1 MSDMAT
7 VLITGGTGRIG
18 ACLTRHF
25 LERDWTVVITSR
37 RDLTA
42 EKFGKDLGLS
52 SKSGRLFIC
61 QVDLETEDAPLRVAA
76 FLDDNSLRPQALVNN
91 ARNLEHLKLDDNGH
105 PSRAGWLGEYTLDVV
120 AAFELSM
127 TLAEQPDSKL
137 ETVINISSMNGLAV
151 PTMQLYDDFPR
162 QSPLH
167 YGVAKAALIH
177 LTKELAIRLAD
188 RHIRV
193 NAISFGG
200 VEGRVNEEFKARYA
214 QFCPLGRML
223 NDNDL
228 AGPVE
233 FLATP
238 ASSGMTGHNL
248 VVDGGWTIR

>member
-1 MSDMAT
+1 MNDSKT
-7 VLITGGTGRIG
+7 ILITGGTGRVG
-18 ACLTRHF
+18 ACLTKYF
-25 LERDWTVVITSR
+25 LNHDWTVVITSR
-37 RDLTA
+37 RELPA
-42 EKFGKDLGLS
+42 EKFAKDLGVP
-52 SKSGRLFIC
+52 SKTERLYVC
-61 QVDLETEDAPLRVAA
+61 RVDLETEDASRRVVA
-76 FLDDNSLRPQALVNN
+76 FLDDHSLKPQALVNN
-91 ARNLEHLKLDDNGH
+91 ARNLDHLKLDSQGH

-120 AAFELSM
+120 AAYELSM
-127 TLAEQPDSKL
+127 ILADQPDSKL
-137 ETVINISSMNGLAV
+137 ETVINISSMNGLVV

-177 LTKELAIRLAD
+177 LTKELAVRLAD

-200 VEGRVNEEFKARYA
+200 VEGRVNDEFKARYA

-223 NDNDL
+223 NDGDL
-228 AGPVE
+228 PGPVE

-238 ASSGMTGHNL
+238 ASSGVTGHNL